1 MSRRLHRRQ
10 NGFTLIEL
18 TVSLVAGLI
27 VALGIMALSR
37 EATRTFNEEVRG
49 AAAEAT
55 MRTAIDRLR
64 ADLQRAGYMST
75 ANIMGDPMIAKV
87 PGATN
92 IANTKPSMGG
102 ILHLQSI
109 NLSSGGSLAT
119 NGLPLSG
126 VQTPALAPDSFD
138 LGGNMTTAE
147 QFEVQMIVPGGS
159 GCTQVLLS
167 SASAAMYRI
176 AATGLGSAAATQE
189 LRNAFQPVPAGMTTQ
204 FIVRLVDTTGH
215 TQYLATCD
223 GCGGQPGAAGFTGT
237 QPYACI
243 DTADTPIQYASQTTG
258 ASVGSQAI
266 GGATGYCV
274 GCILNPVQLVR
285 WEITS
290 ATKEATN
297 TPQYAVALDNTPTS
311 YVAGVGG
318 AIDVNKYDLMR
329 TYLDATDTPVLATS
343 EVVAEYAVD
352 LKLAF
357 SVDTTTL
364 SDQFPSVTTLAFSD
378 TTNGTKW
385 GQDVTKSNPF
395 VANVGPQRIRSAR
408 VRLVTRAAQPDR
420 TVSVAVPSPAGL
432 ATDFMYRYCVNSSPS
447 CATSD
452 GTLRWARARTVTA
465 EVSLPNTSQDFF

>member
-1 MSRRLHRRQ
+1 MSRRLRRRQ
-10 NGFTLIEL
+10 SGFTLIEL

-37 EATRTFNEEVRG
+37 EATRTFNEEARG

-75 ANIMGDPMIAKV
+75 ANIMGDPSIAKV
-87 PGATN
+87 PGTTN
-92 IANTKPSMGG
+92 IANTKASMKG

-109 NLSSGGSLAT
+109 NLTSGGSLT
-119 NGLPLSG
+119 NNLLTLSA
-126 VQTPALAPDSFD
+126 VQTPALTPDSFD

-147 QFEVQMIVPGGS
+147 QFEVQMIIPSAGA
-159 GCTQVLLS
+159 CTQVLLS

-176 AATGLGSAAATQE
+176 AATGLGSATASQE
-189 LRNAFQPVPAGMTTQ
+189 LRNAFQPVPSTMSTQ

-215 TQYLATCD
+215 TQYLATCAMSA
-223 GCGGQPGAAGFTGT
+223 AAGITGS
-237 QPYACI
+237 QPYVWL

-258 ASVGSQAI
+258 ATVGQQAI

-274 GCILNPVQLVR
+274 GCIVNPVQLVR
-285 WEITS
+285 WEITTS
-290 ATKEATN
+290 AKEAT
-297 TPQYAVALDNTPTS
+297 TTAQYAVGLDNTPTG
-311 YVAGVGG
+311 YVGGVGT
-318 AIDVNKYDLMR
+318 IDPNKYDLMR
-329 TYLDATDTPVLATS
+329 TYLDATQTPVPETS

-357 SVDTTTL
+357 SVDTTL
-364 SDQFPSVTTLAFSD
+364 NGDQFPTITTLAFSD
-378 TTNGTKW
+378 TTNGTMW
-385 GQDVTKSNPF
+385 GKDVATATPF
-395 VANVGPQRIRSAR
+395 VANQGPQRIRSAR

-420 TVSVAVPSPAGL
+420 TVTVAVPSPAGL

-465 EVSLPNTSQDFF
+465 EVSLPNASQDFF

>member
-1 MSRRLHRRQ
+1 MSRRLHRQ
-10 NGFTLIEL
+10 AGFTLIEL

-27 VALGIMALSR
+27 VALGIMALSK

-75 ANIMGDPMIAKV
+75 AQIMGDPTLAKV
-87 PGATN
+87 PGTLNA
-92 IANTKPSMGG
+92 AGVKLAG
-102 ILHLQSI
+102 IQHLQSVYL
-109 NLSSGGSLAT
+109 NSGGSLA
-119 NGLPLSG
+119 NGLTLSG
-126 VQTPALAPDSFD
+126 FQTPALTPDSFD

-147 QFEVQMIVPGGS
+147 QFEVQMVMPTAGG
-159 GCTQVLLS
+159 GCTQILLS

-176 AATGLGSAAATQE
+176 AATGLGTPASNFE
-189 LRNAFQPVPAGMTTQ
+189 LRNAFQPVPPGLSTQ

-215 TQYLATCD
+215 TQYLATC
-223 GCGGQPGAAGFTGT
+223 PTAAAAGFNGT
-237 QPYACI
+237 QPYVNV
-243 DTADTPIQYASQTTG
+243 DTSSTPIQYASQTTG
-258 ASVGSQAI
+258 AGVGQQAI
-266 GGATGYCV
+266 GGVTGYCV

-285 WEITS
+285 WEVTS
-290 ATKEATN
+290 STNEAAN
-297 TPQYAVALDNTPTS
+297 TAQYAIGLDNTPTG
-311 YVAGVGG
+311 YVAGVGTL
-318 AIDVNKYDLMR
+318 DPNKYDLVR
-329 TYLDATDTPVLATS
+329 TYLDASDNYVYETS

-357 SVDTTTL
+357 SVDATIL
-364 SDQFPSVTTLAFSD
+364 GDQFPAITTLAFTD
-378 TTNGTKW
+378 TTNATRW
-385 GQDVTKSNPF
+385 APTVSPLSVPAPNQ
-395 VANVGPQRIRSAR
+395 GPQRIRSAR

-420 TVSVAVPSPAGL
+420 TVTVGVPSPGGL

-465 EVSLPNTSQDFF
+465 EVSLPNQSQDFF

>member
-1 MSRRLHRRQ
+1 MSRRRAARRQ
-10 NGFTLIEL
+10 TGFTLIEL

-55 MRTAIDRLR
+55 MRTAVDRLR

-92 IANTKPSMGG
+92 VANIAKGMTG
-102 ILHLQSI
+102 LLQLQSI
-109 NLSSGGSLAT
+109 NLTSGGSWAN
-119 NGLPLSG
+119 NGLTLSS
-126 VQTPALAPDSFD
+126 VQTPALTPDSFD
-138 LGGNMTTAE
+138 LAGNMTTSE
-147 QFEVQMIVPGGS
+147 QFEVQMIMPAGS

-176 AATGLGSAAATQE
+176 AAAGMGSAAATLE
-189 LRNAFQPVPAGMTTQ
+189 LRNAFQPVPAGLSTQ
-204 FIVRLVDTTGH
+204 FMVRLVDTSGH
-215 TQYLATCD
+215 AQYLATCAMAA
-223 GCGGQPGAAGFTGT
+223 AAGFSGT
-237 QPYACI
+237 QPYVYL
-243 DTADTPIQYASQTTG
+243 DTADTPFQYASQTVGATTG
-258 ASVGSQAI
+258 QQAVG
-266 GGATGYCV
+266 GVTGYCV
-274 GCILNPVQLVR
+274 GCILNPVQIVR
-285 WEITS
+285 WEVVTS
-290 ATKEATN
+290 AWEQTH
-297 TPQYAVALDNTPTS
+297 TPQYSAGLDNLPTS

-318 AIDVNKYDLMR
+318 AVDPLKYDLVR
-329 TYLDATDTPVLATS
+329 TYLDVNDNYVYPTT

-364 SDQFPSVTTLAFSD
+364 GDQFPTITTLAFTDS
-378 TTNGTKW
+378 TNGSKW
-385 GQDVTKSNPF
+385 AQPVSKVSPF
-395 VANVGPQRIRSAR
+395 VANQGPQRIRSAR

-420 TVSVAVPSPAGL
+420 TVTVALPSPAAL

-465 EVSLPNTSQDFF
+465 EISLPNQSEDFF